1 MAKGKRGRRDSPV
14 AQQKPATAQQDLQ
27 QQINELTGSNQ
38 DRQISHE
45 GIQAINEELQAA
57 HEELATSQEHMRT
70 LNDQLAA
77 VNQQLHDKV
86 HELESAN
93 SALANLL
100 NCTNVPTIFLDTRLR
115 IKLYTLSAGQ
125 LYELIATDIGRPLAH
140 LTPKFTDPD
149 LIKDAA
155 AVLQGGGPGEQEV
168 QANDGKWYARRITP
182 YYTADQRIDGVVV
195 TFADVTEPKETTA
208 ATLASLAT
216 IVESSADA
224 IFSRDLNGITRTWN
238 PAAERL
244 FGYRR
249 DEAIGKPAIIVPPER
264 AAEWQ
269 GFINKISQG
278 ESIEQVETERVRKDG
293 SRVPVEVTVSPIRD
307 SRDRVVG
314 LSVITHDI
322 TRRKRDEQALR
333 ESEERFRYMAD
344 RAPVMIWI
352 AGVDRLCT
360 WVNEPWLDFTGRTM
374 EQEMGNGWT
383 ESLHPDDFDRCMQT
397 YASHFDARTSL
408 SMEYRLRR
416 QDGEFRWILD
426 TGIPLIGPG
435 ADFHGYIGSCVDI
448 THHKEIETA
457 LRDREAR
464 LTAVLNADTDAI
476 ITIDYQRIIQ
486 SANTGTEQ
494 MFGYSASELI
504 GQNVSVL
511 MGPPYREAHDGYLQR
526 YRQTGIKHVVGVTRQ
541 VEARRKDGSIF
552 PVELSVSEI
561 PELQIFTGIHRDLTQ
576 RKQLERDVVEAA
588 SQEQH
593 RIGRDLHDSVAQ
605 ELAALRLMARD
616 LAESLP
622 ADSLQAASLAGK
634 MAEGLQRCQQELRS
648 VLRGM
653 APVAVEANGLM
664 AALADLCDR
673 TQKPG
678 KLCCTFEC
686 PNPISL
692 TDNLTATH
700 LYLIAQEAVYNAV
713 RHAQAQQIRVS
724 LLADGDL
731 ILRVQ
736 DDGIGIHSPLAETD
750 GLGLR
755 IMGNRAA
762 IVGGR
767 LSISTVV
774 PHGTAVTCVLARNR
788 YEQNKKARSRADR
801 R

>member
-1 MAKGKRGRRDSPV
+1 MAKGKRGRRVSPV
-14 AQQKPATAQQDLQ
+14 AKQQLATAQQDLQ

-38 DRQISHE
+38 DLQISNE
-45 GIQAINEELQAA
+45 EIQAMYEELQTA

-70 LNDQLAA
+70 LNEQLAA
-77 VNQQLHDKV
+77 VNEQLHDKV

-93 SALANLL
+93 SDLANLL
-100 NCTNVPTIFLDTRLR
+100 NCTDLPTVFLDARRR
-115 IKLYTLSAGQ
+115 IKLYTPSARQ
-125 LYELIATDIGRPLAH
+125 LYDLIATDIGRPLAH
-140 LTPKFTDPD
+140 LTPKFIDPS

-155 AVLQGGGPGEQEV
+155 AVLQGGGPREQEV
-168 QANDGKWYARRITP
+168 QAGDGKWYARRITP
-182 YYTADQRIDGVVV
+182 YYSADRRIDGLVV
-195 TFADVTEPKETTA
+195 TFADITARREATA
-208 ATLASLAT
+208 AALANLAA

-224 IFSRDLNGITRTWN
+224 IFSRDLQGVIQTWN
-238 PAAERL
+238 AAAERL
-244 FGYRR
+244 YGVTR
-249 DEAIGKPAIIVPPER
+249 EQAVGTTGAMIPPDR
-264 AAEWQ
+264 AAEWEEIRARVEQ
-269 GFINKISQG
+269 GRSV
-278 ESIEQVETERVRKDG
+278 EQVETERLRQDG
-293 SRVPVEVTVSPIRD
+293 SRVRVALTASPIRD
-307 SRDRVVG
+307 GGGKVVG
-314 LSVITHDI
+314 ISVIAHDI
-322 TRRKRDEQALR
+322 TRRKRDEQTLR
-333 ESEERFRYMAD
+333 ESEQRFRYMAD

-360 WVNEPWLDFTGRTM
+360 WVNEPWLAFTGRTM
-374 EQEMGNGWT
+374 EQELGNGWA
-383 ESLHPDDFDRCMQT
+383 ESIHPDDFDRCLQT
-397 YASHFDARTSL
+397 YMSHFDARRPF

-416 QDGEFRWILD
+416 RDGEFRWLFD
-426 TGIPLIGPG
+426 TGVPLIGAG
-435 ADFHGYIGSCVDI
+435 TDFQGYIGSCVDI
-448 THHKEIETA
+448 TDQKEIETA

-476 ITIDYQRIIQ
+476 ITIDYQGIIQ

-504 GQNVSVL
+504 GRNVSVL
-511 MGPPYREAHDGYLQR
+511 MGSPYREAHDGYLQR
-526 YRQTGIKHVVGVTRQ
+526 YRQTGEKHVIGVTRQ
-541 VEARRKDGSIF
+541 VEARRKDGTIF
-552 PVELSVSEI
+552 PAELSVSEI

-616 LAESLP
+616 LAELLP
-622 ADSLQAASLAGK
+622 ANSLQAGSLAGK

-731 ILRVQ
+731 MLRVE
-736 DDGIGIHSPLAETD
+736 DDGIGIHSPVAEAD